1 MATEIFPPSASAR
14 SRARVSSCSCKG
26 REIVVVHRPKYDD
39 WTLPKGKCKPRERDE
54 DCALREVEEETG
66 LRCKRED
73 ELTTVA
79 YEDAMGRPKQARY
92 WLMRPVAGKLRPT
105 KEVDD
110 ARWVSIPEATE
121 LLTYD
126 RDREVLGYL
135 PPA

>member
-1 MATEIFPPSASAR
+1 MI
-14 SRARVSSCSCKG
+14 RAAGGVVVRDG
-26 REIVVVHRPKYDD
+26 LGAREIVVVHRPKYDD
-39 WTLPKGKCKPRERDE
+39 WTLPKGKCKVRESDE

-66 LRCKRED
+66 LRCERED
-73 ELTTVA
+73 ELTTVS
-79 YEDAMGRPKQARY
+79 YEDGAGRPKQARY

-110 ARWVSIPEATE
+110 ARWVSISEATE
-121 LLTYD
+121 LLSYD